1 MLSDRFDQFRQRF
14 TREIL
19 PRLQWTRHDA
29 AEIDLLNFFAGLGFE
44 PDRGRPRADQRAKTF
59 AESRLCH
66 QEQVIGSGVIR
77 QTKTHL
83 YSCS

>member
-14 TREIL
+14 AREIL
-19 PRLQWTRHDA
+19 PWLQWTRDDV
-29 AEIDLLNFFAGLGFE
+29 AEIDLLNLFAGLGFE
-44 PDRGRPRADQRAKTF
+44 PDRRRPRADQRAKTF

-66 QEQVIGSGVIR
+66 ASQVIGSSVIR